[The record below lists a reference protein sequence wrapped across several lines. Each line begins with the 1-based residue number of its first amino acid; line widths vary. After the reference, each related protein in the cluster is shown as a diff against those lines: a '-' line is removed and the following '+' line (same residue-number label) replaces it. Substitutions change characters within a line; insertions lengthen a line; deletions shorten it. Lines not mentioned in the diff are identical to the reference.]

1 MKEPGSGYRME
12 RSAATLSALAIV
24 GMVVGLLIRNEPIAD
39 PRLFFALR
47 VVVSVAAA
55 VLGAAIPGFLQVRW
69 SRGGLAVRAGGALA
83 LFVLTFVYTP
93 DLVTAQ
99 DTAPANVGVDPT
111 VVSSGAI
118 WKAAWESDRAELSRR
133 LLSISRRMLLEP

>member
-1 MKEPGSGYRME
+1 M
-12 RSAATLSALAIV
+12 AATLSALAIV
-24 GMVVGLLIRNEPIAD
+24 GMAMWLLIRNEPIAD

-99 DTAPANVGVDPT
+99 DAAPST
-111 VVSSGAI
+111 VIQSSSG
-118 WKAAWESDRAELSRR
+118 KLSPPINGN
-133 LLSISRRMLLEP
+133 SGNITIQDGKQ

>member
-1 MKEPGSGYRME
+1 MPSRNERGSEYRIE
-12 RSAATLSALAIV
+12 RMAATLSALAIV
-24 GMVVGLLIRNEPIAD
+24 GMILWLLIRNEPITD

-69 SRGGLAVRAGGALA
+69 SQGGLAVRAGGALA

-93 DLVTAQ
+93 DLLTGQ
-99 DTAPANVGVDPT
+99 DPAPP
-111 VVSSGAI
+111 VVIQSSSG
-118 WKAAWESDRAELSRR
+118 KLSPPINGNSGTITIQDGRR
-133 LLSISRRMLLEP
+133 

>member
-1 MKEPGSGYRME
+1 MPSKKAVEAGHGIERM
-12 RSAATLSALAIV
+12 AATLSALAIV
-24 GMVVGLLIRNEPIAD
+24 GTAMGLLIRNEPIAD

-47 VVVSVAAA
+47 VIVSVAAA

-69 SRGGLAVRAGGALA
+69 SRGGFAVRAGGALA

-99 DTAPANVGVDPT
+99 DAGPAPAASIEQQ
-111 VVSSGAI
+111 SSGPCSPPI
-118 WKAAWESDRAELSRR
+118 NGNSG
-133 LLSISRRMLLEP
+133 SITIQDCKR